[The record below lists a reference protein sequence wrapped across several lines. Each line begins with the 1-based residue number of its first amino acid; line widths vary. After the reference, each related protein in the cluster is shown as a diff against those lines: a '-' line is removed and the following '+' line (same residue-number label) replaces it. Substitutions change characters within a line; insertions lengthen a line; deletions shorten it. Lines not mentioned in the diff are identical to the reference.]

1 MVVPSTQV
9 PVRYQK
15 MKFVKYLATG
25 VLISLP
31 IVLIYLYL
39 RGTSWSGDD
48 LVLVVLIILG
58 VFASRYAMLWSGV
71 FLSDEDAAEAQAL
84 FPDPRLERTSEKT
97 NEKTKLQV
105 EEEKSDLKLLV
116 AILLIALLLP
126 VVFDVGRG
134 SFLDDTTSNNN
145 VEDTTAAGMEASLES
160 EIMDFPEE

>member
-1 MVVPSTQV
+1 
-9 PVRYQK
+9 

-25 VLISLP
+25 LLIGLP

-39 RGTSWSGDD
+39 RGTSWSGED

-71 FLSDEDAAEAQAL
+71 FSSGEDAAEAQAL
-84 FPDPRLERTSEKT
+84 FPDPRSERTSEKT

-105 EEEKSDLKLLV
+105 EKEKSDLKLLV
-116 AILLIALLLP
+116 AILLIFLLTP
-126 VVFDVGRG
+126 FVFKPRH
-134 SFLDDTTSNNN
+134 SPISNNN

-160 EIMDFPEE
+160 ELMDFPEE